1 MRKELTVIF
10 SFLLLSFVAFSQIPK
25 SDFSHIQITIDS
37 ADFEKVIASSFI
49 RDSLGTSWYDTM
61 HKTPPEFSLYING
74 QENFLR
80 FTRNKGLFGTQK
92 GTAYLIFQTR
102 WPGQGKQL
110 EQSWK
115 SITTDSLISYD
126 FKGSHFTLTEIISK
140 SHENIHKS
148 KTNHLIPML
157 SSYSVE
163 TYKKWGLGDSSEVSM
178 KQFLSEDTSEAKR
191 LFNKILSVRLS
202 ITKSEFTTLAS
213 MLQVTGYKMKRNKF
227 VKTGQPEILFAINK
241 KENEFK
247 IKELVL
253 LLSRPT
259 SSKKIAFGNLLL
271 LTKNSK
277 AKFLFE

>member
-1 MRKELTVIF
+1 MRKKLTVIF

-37 ADFEKVIASSFI
+37 ADFEKLIASSFI

-80 FTRNKGLFGTQK
+80 FTRNKGHFGTQK

-178 KQFLSEDTSEAKR
+178 KQFIGEDTSGAKR

-241 KENEFK
+241 KENELK

-277 AKFLFE
+277 AKFLFQ